1 MSGTGRVRAQRAD
14 TWLKLWHPDSPGVRV
29 FIAPS
34 RWRRWGIVR
43 SKFATLG
50 EVKRMYEAMEDPVT
64 DSPRNWA
71 SSPDEPYFAE
81 RPGPDQCPECGA
93 VEDIEYAEL
102 MAEGYR
108 EMAEPEPDRFACRPI
123 PLREQALWLARHIES
138 VTSPRPDV
146 VSDDEIRGM
155 TLIRVL
161 GIGAD
166 EYGDAVFRKSSAA
179 LRQDAAE
186 EWSDAEWYDLV
197 ERFGDELR

>member
-1 MSGTGRVRAQRAD
+1 M
-14 TWLKLWHPDSPGVRV
+14 
-29 FIAPS
+29 
-34 RWRRWGIVR
+34 
-43 SKFATLG
+43 
-50 EVKRMYEAMEDPVT
+50 T

-71 SSPDEPYFAE
+71 ASPDEPYCAA
-81 RPGPDQCPECGA
+81 RPDPDQCEECRAAPNTPHAPGCDRLPSCTEDSSGGQRTCIDDDFPAARSAIGA
-93 VEDIEYAEL
+93 GPVF
-102 MAEGYR
+102 GY
-108 EMAEPEPDRFACRPI
+108 EPSADLQRCRQFANGDNDRFSCRPI
-123 PLREQALWLARHIES
+123 PLWEQALWLARHIES

-146 VSDDEIRGM
+146 VSDDEIRGL